1 LQPDGLYVA
10 VGMSGAGFKK
20 GPAIGACV
28 AELIVDGEAR
38 TAPID
43 DFRLARF
50 QEGPGIVSNGY
61 TVAPEAA
68 DVLGGG
74 SLVH

>member
-1 LQPDGLYVA
+1 
-10 VGMSGAGFKK
+10 M
-20 GPAIGACV
+20 
-28 AELIVDGEAR
+28 AELILQGKAR

-50 QEGPGIVSNGY
+50 HEGPGIVSNGY

-68 DVLGGG
+68 DLLGGA